1 MSFDALMRWEWEGGA
16 PASIRDRD
24 EAAQTKPAKNMHVGS
39 HSQATNRRQKP
50 RRATSVSPP
59 PFERWQGDDSQR

>member
-16 PASIRDRD
+16 PASKHDRD
-24 EAAQTKPAKNMHVGS
+24 EAAHTKPTKNTHMGS
-39 HSQATNRRQKP
+39 HSQAANGRQKA
-50 RRATSVSPP
+50 RRAVSVSSP